1 LAGIAAA
8 QDAGL
13 AVKINMV
20 ALKALNEDEIGTM
33 VGWCG
38 ERGFDLSLIE
48 TMPLGAVEE
57 DRTNHYLP
65 LDLVKRRL
73 AREYVLIPSLHRTGG
88 PARYY
93 DVAETS
99 RRIGFIT
106 PLTDNFCAGCNRIRI
121 SATGTIFGC
130 LGRDQRIE
138 LRDAMRWWPGCDR
151 RRWMP

>member
-1 LAGIAAA
+1 IRRLNISLDSLDHERFRAITRRGDLDQVLAGIAAA

-57 DRTNHYLP
+57 DRTNHYL
-65 LDLVKRRL
+65 
-73 AREYVLIPSLHRTGG
+73 
-88 PARYY
+88 
-93 DVAETS
+93 
-99 RRIGFIT
+99 
-106 PLTDNFCAGCNRIRI
+106 
-121 SATGTIFGC
+121 
-130 LGRDQRIE
+130 
-138 LRDAMRWWPGCDR
+138 
-151 RRWMP
+151 